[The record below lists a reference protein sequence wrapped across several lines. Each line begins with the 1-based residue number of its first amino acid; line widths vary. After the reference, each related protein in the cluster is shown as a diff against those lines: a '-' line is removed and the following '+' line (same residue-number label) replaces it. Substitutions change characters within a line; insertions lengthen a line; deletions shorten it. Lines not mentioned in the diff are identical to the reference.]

1 MTQKTNTTP
10 ALLNHFFWLL
20 LMFSPIQNLV
30 SQDFITP
37 ENYFGFQPGTDNE
50 LFDYEQLI
58 GYLQMLDQQSDRLE
72 MRQIGQSPFGKPMF
86 VAFISSPTNISKLD
100 ELAEINRQLALNPDL
115 TQEQQ
120 VQYVKDGKVFFLA
133 TLSMHS
139 NEVGPSQSA
148 PLIAFD
154 LVTTQN
160 PEKLDWLQNVVYMM
174 VPCHNPDGMDM
185 IVNHHRKYKGT
196 KYDDSSMPG
205 VYHKYV
211 GHDNNRDFVILSQSD
226 TRAISD
232 LTSKSWFPQVM
243 VQKHQMGS
251 GGVRYFV
258 PPNHD
263 PIAENVDAGLWNW
276 NGVFG
281 QNMIRELTSAGCQGV
296 AQQYVF
302 DNYWPGSTE
311 TCIWKNVISM
321 LTEAASCNYAKPI
334 YVEPTELR
342 GNTKGLPDYKKS
354 TNMPEPWP
362 GGWWRLSDIVKLE
375 TVSTNSIIK
384 TCSDNRTDIL
394 KFRNNIC
401 KKEVD
406 KGKTEAPFY
415 YILPAEQHDRSE
427 WIDLARLLTD
437 HGVKVYK
444 LTSDLTINHQIYQAG
459 AFVIPLSQPFRPF
472 IKEMMEVQEYPVR
485 RYTQD
490 GEIIKPYDITSW
502 SLPLHKG
509 VKCVEIKTLQPQLD
523 GMLAEWNITQEP
535 NIEIPELS
543 SKAIFSV
550 TENDAFR
557 VTFAALSSGLK
568 VGRTIGNVEVNGRI
582 FEKGSFVINLAS
594 KNDISTL
601 NRFLEQTHIFPD
613 FVENEQEIKTEEIT
627 MPRIALMETW
637 FHDMDAGW
645 TRCLF
650 DNYGINYRVLHPGD
664 IEFVDLSKD
673 IDVLIFPDEAK
684 DLLMTGK
691 NKRFDGTYSTSNYP
705 PEFTKGIGDK
715 GLEKILKFVDEG
727 GKVISWGESTELF
740 VGPLKIT
747 HAENIIEEFTLP
759 VSDISKTLIT
769 KGFYCPGSLMK
780 VNLKTD
786 HPLTWG
792 MEPETGVFYRGIPV
806 FSTREPNFDTDRRVI
821 ASFPEKDILISGYA
835 EMEEQAGLKAAMVW
849 VQKGKGQLVLFA
861 FNPQFRNS
869 MPATYKL
876 LFNAILLPSNTSK
889 SL

>member
-1 MTQKTNTTP
+1 MTKKTNTLQR
-10 ALLNHFFWLL
+10 LLTFSCLIF
-20 LMFSPIQNLV
+20 LMFFTIQNLV
-30 SQDFITP
+30 SQDITTP
-37 ENYFGFQPGTDNE
+37 ESYFGFQPGADNE

-58 GYLQMLDQQSDRLE
+58 SYLQALDQQSDRLE
-72 MRQIGQSPFGKPMF
+72 LRHIGESPFGKPMF
-86 VAFISSPTNISKLD
+86 VAFFSSPANISNL
-100 ELAEINRQLALNPDL
+100 ENLAEINKKLAVNPDL
-115 TQEQQ
+115 SEEQLARF
-120 VQYVKDGKVFFLA
+120 VNDGKVFFMA

-154 LVTTQN
+154 LVTTQD
-160 PEKLDWLQNVVYMM
+160 PEKLEWLGNVVYMM
-174 VPCHNPDGMDM
+174 VPCHNPDGMDL

-205 VYHKYV
+205 VYNKYV

-232 LTSKSWFPQVM
+232 LTSKTWFPQVM

-281 QNMIRELTSAGCQGV
+281 QNMIRQLTAAGCKGV

-311 TCIWKNVISM
+311 TCIWKNVISL
-321 LTEAASCNYAKPI
+321 LTEAASCNYAKPV

-362 GGWWRLSDIVKLE
+362 GGWWRLGDIVKLE
-375 TVSTNSIIK
+375 IVSTASIIK
-384 TCSDNRTDIL
+384 TCSDNREDIL
-394 KFRNNIC
+394 EFRNNIC
-401 KKEVD
+401 KKEVR
-406 KGKTEAPFY
+406 KGKTEAPYY
-415 YILPAEQHDRSE
+415 YILPANQHDAGE
-427 WIDLARLLTD
+427 WIDLARLLTE

-444 LTSDLTINHQIYQAG
+444 LTNDLIINQQNYQAG
-459 AFVIPLSQPFRPF
+459 AFVVPLAQPFRPF

-509 VKCVEIKTLQPQLD
+509 VNCEAINTLQPQLD
-523 GMLAEWNITQEP
+523 EALTEWDISQEP
-535 NIEIPELS
+535 NIEIPGNSTSVVFNVDENEAF
-543 SKAIFSV
+543 KVAFS
-550 TENDAFR
+550 AMS
-557 VTFAALSSGLK
+557 AGLK
-568 VGRTIGNVEVNGRI
+568 VGRTNENAEVQGRM
-582 FEKGSFVINLAS
+582 FGKGSFVIGLAS
-594 KNDISTL
+594 KNDMSVL
-601 NRFLEQTHIFPD
+601 NGILEQIHILPAY
-613 FVENEQEIKTEEIT
+613 VENDQEIITEEIS

-650 DNYGINYRVLHPGD
+650 DNYGIKYMVLHPGD
-664 IEFVDLSKD
+664 IELVDLSKD
-673 IDVLIFPDEAK
+673 YEVLIFPDEDK
-684 DLLMTGK
+684 DLLLMGK
-691 NKRFDGTYSTSNYP
+691 DKRIDGTYSTSAYP
-705 PEFTKGIGDK
+705 PEYTKGIGDK
-715 GLEKILKFVDEG
+715 GFDKVLKFLNDG
-727 GKVISWGESTELF
+727 GKIISWGESTELF
-740 VGPLKIT
+740 MGPLKT
-747 HAENIIEEFTLP
+747 TLADNSIEEFTLP
-759 VSDISKTLIT
+759 VSDISKTLAT

-780 VNLKTD
+780 VGLRQN
-786 HPLTWG
+786 HPLTLG
-792 MEPETGVFYRGIPV
+792 MESHVGVFYRGIPV
-806 FSTREPNFDTDRRVI
+806 FSTREPSFDTDRRVI
-821 ASFPEKDILISGYA
+821 ASFPEKDILLSGYA
-835 EMEEQAGLKAAMVW
+835 EMEQQVGLKAAMVW
-849 VQKGKGQLVLFA
+849 AQKGKGQLVLFG

-876 LFNAILLPSNTSK
+876 LFNAILLPSDPEK